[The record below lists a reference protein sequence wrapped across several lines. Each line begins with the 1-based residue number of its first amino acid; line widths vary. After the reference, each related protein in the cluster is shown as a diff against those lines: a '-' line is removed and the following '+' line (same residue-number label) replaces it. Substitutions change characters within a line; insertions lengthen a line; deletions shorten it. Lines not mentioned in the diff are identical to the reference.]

1 MPCDR
6 RTVPHTQPRFASTI
20 AHKPAIFGQALKRP
34 KNFSPAVFLKHRHF
48 TSMPTP
54 ANFFM
59 KNSCLLT
66 QIFQILKRKSWGSSF
81 FHVENAQNQAAPV
94 HRKCMASPSD
104 THLLDDFSAIFRPAR
119 RIMK

>member
-54 ANFFM
+54 AKFLW
-59 KNSCLLT
+59 KNSGLYTPL
-66 QIFQILKRKSWGSSF
+66 FQNPKRKSWGSSF

-104 THLLDDFSAIFRPAR
+104 THLLDDFSAIFRTAR
-119 RIMK
+119 RIIK